1 VQAPMSPL
9 RIADRTFA
17 SRLLTGTGK
26 YASAAQLRAVL
37 DASGAEVVTM
47 AIKRVRFGA
56 QDDGILSALD
66 PAKHL
71 ILPNTSGV
79 RTAKEAVFAAEL
91 AREALGTS
99 WLKLEIHP
107 DPKYL
112 MPDPVETLEACREL
126 VKNGFTVLC
135 YSSDDPIMAVRL
147 RDAGAASVMPAGSPI
162 GSGRGIANP
171 ANITLI
177 LELLKDPAAGGD
189 PNYPVIVDAGVGT
202 PSEACSS
209 TPASRT
215 RRTRSAWPTPCAWPS
230 TPAGT
235 PPAPAASR
243 ESSTR
248 TRAARGRA

>member
-1 VQAPMSPL
+1 MQAPMSSL

-47 AIKRVRFGA
+47 AIKRVRFGVA
-56 QDDGILSALD
+56 DDGILSALD
-66 PAKHL
+66 PQKHL

-79 RTAKEAVFAAEL
+79 RTAKEAIFAAEL

-126 VKNGFTVLC
+126 VKKGFTVLPYIHADPVSPSASKRSAPPRSC
-135 YSSDDPIMAVRL
+135 RSVRRSVPTVVSFRAISS
-147 RDAGAASVMPAGSPI
+147 ASSSSRPAYRS
-162 GSGRGIANP
+162 
-171 ANITLI
+171 
-177 LELLKDPAAGGD
+177 
-189 PNYPVIVDAGVGT
+189 
-202 PSEACSS
+202 SS
-209 TPASRT
+209 TPASAPLR
-215 RRTRSAWPTPCAWPS
+215 
-230 TPAGT
+230 T
-235 PPAPAASR
+235 PPKPL
-243 ESSTR
+243 SS
-248 TRAARGRA
+248 ARMPSW